1 MLVTVSVMLII
12 GVTLVI
18 KISNSGLMYRQ
29 VGDFMIGFL
38 STWAE
43 QIIVAVIIASIIEMI
58 LPSGNNKKYIKA
70 VIGVYILFTIISPIL
85 GKITNIDLDN
95 IDYEKYFKDLDTS
108 QTVSQSL
115 TKNNDKSIEEIYE
128 NNIKQDMKAKL
139 KEQGYIVENI
149 DLNIEF
155 KNESN
160 YGKITSIFLSVYKQ
174 KEEKDSTKTN
184 TITVNKIENVTI
196 GNTLKNVTSS
206 TDKENIKESEKS
218 EIKKYI
224 SSVYEVNK
232 KNIKINE

>member
-1 MLVTVSVMLII
+1 
-12 GVTLVI
+12 
-18 KISNSGLMYRQ
+18 
-29 VGDFMIGFL
+29 MIGFL

-155 KNESN
+155 KNKSN

>member
-1 MLVTVSVMLII
+1 
-12 GVTLVI
+12 
-18 KISNSGLMYRQ
+18 
-29 VGDFMIGFL
+29 MIEGL

-43 QIIVAVIIASIIEMI
+43 QIIVAVIIATIIEMI

-95 IDYEKYFKDLDTS
+95 IDYEKYFEELDTS
-108 QTVSQSL
+108 QTVSKTL

-128 NNIKQDMKAKL
+128 SNIKQDMKAKL

-149 DLNIEF
+149 ELNIEF
-155 KNESN
+155 KSETN
-160 YGKITSIFLSVYKQ
+160 YGKINRVNLSVYKT
-174 KEEKDSTKTN
+174 KENEETSESN
-184 TITVNKIENVTI
+184 TIAISKIETVTI
-196 GNTLKNVTSS
+196 GNTVKNTSNNQ
-206 TDKENIKESEKS
+206 DKENLKESEKN

>member
-1 MLVTVSVMLII
+1 
-12 GVTLVI
+12 
-18 KISNSGLMYRQ
+18 
-29 VGDFMIGFL
+29 MIGFL